1 MVIVRLNQNLAT
13 NWLLIYNLDD
23 KLERE
28 TEMSTTD
35 EQLEEKVVYKALDE
49 ILTLQ
54 TRIHGKISDLPHV
67 FAKLKSV
74 AGENAAGSPIVTHH
88 WGVSDDVGHDMDVS
102 LPISK
107 SIEGD
112 GVISTTL
119 PSEEAMTIIYK
130 GPYAEIGTAYRLVSK
145 HTYDRG
151 HPIAES
157 TREIFHYYDENH
169 PEDTVV
175 EIQAVLHD
183 WTHRFST
190 KLETVLGPKT
200 KAEVLSPMKNLEIDS
215 PAAVRHEALC
225 NALAILE
232 QKSNDQE
239 QYEILSHCAHVFPV
253 ELIPPMRELFRSTS
267 NVDTVINAMI
277 SKGGYYPKLLRREG
291 SIIYEEKSPA
301 NPTAYKE
308 AKTDAERRRAYC
320 FCPLIRNHLD
330 ETPKSFCNCSA
341 GWPKQL
347 WEGILERPLKI
358 QVVRSLLNGNN
369 TCEFAIHLPDDILI
383 A

>member
-1 MVIVRLNQNLAT
+1 M
-13 NWLLIYNLDD
+13 IYNLDD
-23 KLERE
+23 KLVRE
-28 TEMSTTD
+28 TEMVTKD
-35 EQLEEKVVYKALDE
+35 EQLEEKVVYKVLDE
-49 ILTLQ
+49 LLVLQ
-54 TRIHGKISDLPHV
+54 TRIHGQVSDLPDV
-67 FAKLKSV
+67 FAKLRSV
-74 AGENAAGSPIVTHH
+74 ADENAAGSPIVTHH

-102 LPISK
+102 LPVNK
-107 SIEGD
+107 SAKGNE
-112 GVISTTL
+112 VRSTTL
-119 PSEEAMTIIYK
+119 PAEEAMTITYR
-130 GPYAEIGTAYRLVSK
+130 GPYTEIGIAYRLVSK
-145 HTYDRG
+145 HTYERG

-157 TREIFHYYDENH
+157 TREIFHHYDANH

-183 WTHRFST
+183 WTRRFSN
-190 KLETVLGPKT
+190 KLEMVLGSEA
-200 KAEVLSPMKNLEIDS
+200 KAKILAPMNDLDIDS
-215 PAAVRHEALC
+215 PAAVRHQSLC
-225 NALAILE
+225 NALTILE
-232 QKSNDQE
+232 QKASDEE
-239 QYEILSHCAHVFPV
+239 QYEILSHCAHIFPV
-253 ELIPPMRELFRSTS
+253 ELIPPMRELFRSTG
-267 NVDTVINAMI
+267 NVDTVIDAMI

-347 WEGILERPLKI
+347 WEGLLERPLKI
-358 QVVRSLLNGNN
+358 QVVRSLINGDN